1 MRTAS
6 SQTGS
11 RGSRAAVP
19 SGASRISENQS
30 GVRGSNWSGVKI
42 MDNKLKIGLGL
53 GNAAVL
59 LALMAVINGCH
70 QPTQVEAKSPTPVH
84 LVDVTLESSSQD
96 LRYSASVLPFAQ
108 ASLSFKSAGYVTEI
122 KQVVGADGRR
132 RDIGPGDY
140 VSRGSVL
147 AQIRHQ
153 DLKNQLDQAAATLVQ
168 AQAQHVEA
176 TQDYER
182 AKALYA
188 TQSLI
193 KPDFDQAQARFDS
206 TRAGVDHADVS
217 LHQAQLALQDADL
230 RAPFS
235 GYILARNIE
244 LGNLAEPGS
253 TTFTIADTSAV
264 KIGFGVPEYAV
275 RHLRLGQQFSIHLQD
290 DPKEY
295 SGWVTSIA
303 ASADEKN
310 RVFAI
315 EVTVPNPKSYLK
327 PGMIASLSVVGVQN
341 APVPS
346 VPLTAVVADPASSG
360 RYTVVVATDESGKW
374 TAHVREVKL
383 GETHES
389 DVAVDGVKAGEK
401 VIVVGAAGLKD
412 GDFIQ
417 VLP

>member
-1 MRTAS
+1 M
-6 SQTGS
+6 
-11 RGSRAAVP
+11 
-19 SGASRISENQS
+19 
-30 GVRGSNWSGVKI
+30 GSNRKRMGSVT
-42 MDNKLKIGLGL
+42 
-53 GNAAVL
+53 AVL
-59 LALMAVINGCH
+59 LAAIVVASGC
-70 QPTQVEAKSPTPVH
+70 QEPTKVATKSPRPVH
-84 LVDVTLESSSQD
+84 VLDVALYSPSED
-96 LRYSASVLPFAQ
+96 LRYSASVLPYAE
-108 ASLSFKSAGYVTEI
+108 AVLSFKSAGYVTEI
-122 KQVVGADGRR
+122 KQVAGADGRR
-132 RDIGPGDY
+132 RDIGSGDY
-140 VSRGSVL
+140 VARGAVL

-153 DLKNQLDQAAATLVQ
+153 DLKNQLDQATATLSA

-206 TRAGVDHADVS
+206 TLAGVDQAKAS
-217 LHQAQLALQDADL
+217 LHQAQLALEDADL

-253 TTFTIADTSAV
+253 AAFTIADTSAV
-264 KIGFGVPEYAV
+264 KISFGVPEYAI

-295 SGWVTSIA
+295 SGRVTSIA

-327 PGMIASLSVVGVQN
+327 PGMIASLTVSGVQK
-341 APVPS
+341 APVPA
-346 VPLTAVVADPASSG
+346 VPLSAVVADPASPG
-360 RYTVVVATDESGKW
+360 RYAVFLAREEGGKW
-374 TAHVREVKL
+374 VAHLREVTL

-389 DVAVDGVKAGEK
+389 DVAVDGVKPGEK
-401 VIVVGAAGLKD
+401 IVVVGAAGLKD
-412 GDFIQ
+412 GDSVQ

>member
-1 MRTAS
+1 M
-6 SQTGS
+6 
-11 RGSRAAVP
+11 
-19 SGASRISENQS
+19 E
-30 GVRGSNWSGVKI
+30 
-42 MDNKLKIGLGL
+42 NKLKIGLGL
-53 GNAAVL
+53 AKAAVL
-59 LALMAVINGCH
+59 LALMAVTNGCH
-70 QPTQVEAKSPTPVH
+70 RPTQVEAKSPTPVH
-84 LVDVTLESSSQD
+84 LANVTLESSSQD
-96 LRYSASVLPFAQ
+96 LRYSASVLSFAQ

-153 DLKNQLDQAAATLVQ
+153 DLKNQLDQAAATLSQ

-193 KPDFDQAQARFDS
+193 KPDFDQARARFDS
-206 TRAGVDHADVS
+206 TLAGVDQAQASV
-217 LHQAQLALQDADL
+217 HQAQLALGDADL

-244 LGNLAEPGS
+244 LGNLAEPGT

-264 KIGFGVPEYAV
+264 KISFGVPEYV
-275 RHLRLGQQFSIHLQD
+275 IRHLRLGQQFSIHLQD

-295 SGWVTSIA
+295 SGRVTSIA

-310 RVFAI
+310 RVFGI

-327 PGMIASLSVVGVQN
+327 PGMIASLTVSGVQKAA
-341 APVPS
+341 APA
-346 VPLTAVVADPASSG
+346 VPLSAVVADPASPG
-360 RYTVVVATDESGKW
+360 HYAVFVAQEQGSKW
-374 TAHVREVKL
+374 VAHLREVTL

-389 DVAVDGVKAGEK
+389 DVAVGGVMPGEK
-401 VIVVGAAGLKD
+401 IIVVGAAGLKD
-412 GDFIQ
+412 GDSVR